1 MRFCCA
7 PAREMSRVGCRSEL
21 VEKGQRGCEGK
32 RYHGEH
38 TEEPLEGGPIL
49 PVGLQVAHVPYLT
62 KHG

>member
-1 MRFCCA
+1 
-7 PAREMSRVGCRSEL
+7 MSRVGCRSEL

-38 TEEPLEGGPIL
+38 TEEPLEEGPFL
-49 PVGLQVAHVPYLT
+49 PVRLQVAHVPYLM